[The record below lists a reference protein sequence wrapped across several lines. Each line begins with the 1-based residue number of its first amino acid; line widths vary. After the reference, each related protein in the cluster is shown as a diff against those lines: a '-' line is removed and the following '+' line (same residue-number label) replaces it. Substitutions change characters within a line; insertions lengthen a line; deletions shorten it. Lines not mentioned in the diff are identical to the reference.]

1 MIKYLRA
8 RTRGQTLAIVGLLLA
23 TGVLVGLV
31 AIAFDGASALL
42 QRRVMQNGSEAGALA
57 GINLMGQNL
66 LVTCVPAP
74 CRTTFNLRNSDV
86 YTQVNTLAQGNRG
99 GAVGATAS
107 KYTVTVGYHYGP
119 SSLQCP
125 GGPSGPGCWLATA
138 NDNNLVPEY
147 VDGIVVTT

>member
-1 MIKYLRA
+1 MFRRRDLSLVHRTSTVQSHALRNESMKSLQISKYLRA

-66 LVTCVPAP
+66 LVSCVPSP
-74 CRTTFNLRNSDV
+74 CHTAFDLRNSAV
-86 YTQVNTLAQGNRG
+86 YTQVN
-99 GAVGATAS
+99 
-107 KYTVTVGYHYGP
+107 
-119 SSLQCP
+119 
-125 GGPSGPGCWLATA
+125 
-138 NDNNLVPEY
+138 
-147 VDGIVVTT
+147 